1 MKAYGG
7 ILAGGIGS
15 RMQNEGGLP
24 KQLIKVGG
32 VPVLNRT
39 IQAFLSFE
47 KIDFI
52 FVAMNKDWIDYARK
66 VIVEGGIDRSR
77 VELIEGGET
86 RFDSLINLAR
96 ASGDRSNGEQCVLI
110 NHDCAR
116 PFVSRRIISD
126 CLEAMRGYDMVTTS
140 IPTIDTVLIS
150 NDGRRSDSV
159 PDRKTVFCD
168 QGPQAFWVEQFLKLA
183 NSLTPQEKDRY
194 MEAGR
199 LYLDKNLSVGI
210 VQGERTNFK
219 LTTPFDMALAET
231 MLKEGIIK

>member
-1 MKAYGG
+1 MKVYGG

-15 RMQNEGGLP
+15 RMQKEGGLP
-24 KQLIKVGG
+24 KQFIEVGG
-32 VPVLNRT
+32 VPVLIRT

-52 FVAMNKDWIDYARK
+52 FVAMNKDWLDYARK
-66 VIVEGGIDRSR
+66 LIVECGIDRSR
-77 VELIEGGET
+77 VELIDGGEA

-96 ASGDRSNGEQCVLI
+96 ASSDRSNGEQCVLI

-126 CLEAMRGYDMVTTS
+126 CLETMRNYDMVTTS

-150 NDGRRSDSV
+150 GDGKRSDSV

-168 QGPQAFWVEQFLKLA
+168 QGPQAFKVDQFLKMVGELA
-183 NSLTPQEKDRY
+183 PQEKSRY

-199 LYLDKNLSVGI
+199 LYLDRNMSVGI
-210 VQGERTNFK
+210 VQGERSNFK
-219 LTTPFDMALAET
+219 LTTTFDIVLAEA
-231 MLKEGIIK
+231 MIKEGIIK

>member
-1 MKAYGG
+1 MKVYGG

-32 VPVLNRT
+32 VPVLIRT

-47 KIDFI
+47 KIDHI
-52 FVAMNKDWIDYARK
+52 FVAMNIEWLDYARK
-66 VIVEGGIDRSR
+66 LIVEGGMDRSR
-77 VELIEGGET
+77 VELIDGGET
-86 RFDSLINLAR
+86 RFDSLISLAR
-96 ASGDRSNGEQCVLI
+96 ASSDRSNGEQCVLI

-116 PFVSRRIISD
+116 PFVSQRIISD
-126 CLEAMRGYDMVTTS
+126 CLEAMRNYDMVTTS

-150 NDGRRSDSV
+150 GDGKRSDSV
-159 PDRKTVFCD
+159 PDRRTVFCD
-168 QGPQAFWVEQFLKLA
+168 QGPQAFIVNQFLDIVGG
-183 NSLTPQEKDRY
+183 LTPQEKSRY

-199 LYLDKNLSVGI
+199 LYLDRDLSVGI

-219 LTTPFDMALAET
+219 LTTPFDMVLAES
-231 MLKEGIIK
+231 MIKEGIIK